1 MGMEETADK
10 LAPLSERQKEDFI
23 AVATR
28 TESERLMKVPGVV
41 HPIGKMSHEVA
52 KLRAELRSKSVP
64 QLQEVLDRQQK
75 ILGNRA
81 LVSRLPDKG
90 ERAKNTRD
98 MVIELLKDKE
108 KVDGLEKEMNK
119 LKINTEAMEWKNTLL
134 DSDDDSDPEDEGP
147 VRNPLAVLAQGV
159 VPSKSSKGKLEE
171 EAHYT
176 ELELFAQKEAEK
188 VDNTESKNSFV
199 PFKSAKT
206 TCLSV
211 DLKSRLGTKES
222 GDDSKLN
229 NDGKIRRKI
238 PSHPGTP
245 SIPLPPQY
253 SCQTKQ
259 LTLVDS
265 LKLQQDQDKRL
276 KDIQLQHAA
285 ERLASSKGLVKLGL
299 ADIVVKGQFE
309 EYRDQQE
316 DISEEEED
324 GDSGDE
330 GVGVV
335 GIQQMTEN

>member
-1 MGMEETADK
+1 M
-10 LAPLSERQKEDFI
+10 
-23 AVATR
+23 
-28 TESERLMKVPGVV
+28 V

-64 QLQEVLDRQQK
+64 QLQEVLDRQQR

-171 EAHYT
+171 EAHNT

-222 GDDSKLN
+222 GDDSKPN
-229 NDGKIRRKI
+229 SDGKIRRKI